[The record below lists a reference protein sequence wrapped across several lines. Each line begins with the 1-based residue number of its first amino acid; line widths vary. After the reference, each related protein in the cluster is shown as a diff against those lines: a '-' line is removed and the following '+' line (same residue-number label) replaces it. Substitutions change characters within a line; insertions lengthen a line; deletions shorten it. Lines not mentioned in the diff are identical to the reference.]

1 MSRHRYAV
9 FGLIGPLAAYFFIAL
24 SIGLSPWF
32 DWQHNALSDLGH
44 ATASSVAP
52 LYNFGLLLAG
62 LFVIIYSVT
71 VFRTHAKYTSG
82 CLLVS
87 ASLLQLVAAFDEIY
101 GSLHFLVS
109 VLLFV
114 SFGFAS
120 IVYML
125 EKRSVLALAASVTV
139 FFAWAL
145 YFAGIYSGG
154 IAIPETISSAAAV
167 SWVVLSAFRILR
179 LRKDESEILI

>member
-1 MSRHRYAV
+1 MRGRSCALI
-9 FGLIGPLAAYFFIAL
+9 GLIGPLTAFFFIAL
-24 SIGLSPWF
+24 SIARSPWF
-32 DWQHNALSDLGH
+32 DWQQNALSDLGH

-52 LYNFGLLLAG
+52 LYNFGLVLAG
-62 LFVIIYSVT
+62 LCLIVYSVT
-71 VFRTHAKYTSG
+71 VFRTHAKYTSV
-82 CLLVS
+82 CLLV
-87 ASLLQLVAAFDEIY
+87 AGSLLQLVAAFDEIY
-101 GSLHFLVS
+101 GALHLLVS

-125 EKRSVLALAASVTV
+125 EKRSALALTASVTA
-139 FFAWAL
+139 FFAWVL
-145 YFAGIYSGG
+145 YFAGIYGGG

-167 SWVVLSAFRILR
+167 SWVVLSSLRILR